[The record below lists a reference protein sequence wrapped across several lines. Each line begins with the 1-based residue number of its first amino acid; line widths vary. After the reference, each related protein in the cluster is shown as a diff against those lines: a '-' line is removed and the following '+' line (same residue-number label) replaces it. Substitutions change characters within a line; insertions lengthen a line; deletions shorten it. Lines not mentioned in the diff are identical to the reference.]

1 MDFIT
6 NNWTEIGVI
15 LLAVVVLGERG
26 AALTENKVDDV
37 IFGTIHKVLV
47 ALKLKFPES
56 PK

>member
-15 LLAVVVLGERG
+15 LLAIVVLGERG

-47 ALKLKFPES
+47 ALKLKFPEA
-56 PK
+56 K